1 MKNSEK
7 SSKLNKLFFTFF
19 FFFILS
25 GCAPLKLSYKHPQ
38 SAPNALKA
46 LAKIETDGLKGR
58 ITIILKSP
66 DLMRIEFYGPLSGIA
81 GVVAGNG
88 KNCFLYSNGVTKS
101 CNRDEEGSIYP
112 PSSSTAPPLN
122 PPLNP
127 EELVPILL
135 GMEADL
141 KDRTATRI
149 TKDKEGRVTEFIR
162 FSWDGSV
169 LVRVALKDY
178 RDISGVYIP
187 FGIVIEGKKRRF
199 SIEYYS
205 VELNP
210 EIDNEIFTLPPPSTQ

>member
-1 MKNSEK
+1 
-7 SSKLNKLFFTFF
+7 
-19 FFFILS
+19 
-25 GCAPLKLSYKHPQ
+25 
-38 SAPNALKA
+38 
-46 LAKIETDGLKGR
+46 
-58 ITIILKSP
+58 
-66 DLMRIEFYGPLSGIA
+66 MRIEFYGPLSGIA

-101 CNRDEEGSIYP
+101 CNRDEEGSGY
-112 PSSSTAPPLN
+112 